1 MTTSRTETTGS
12 RTKGRTGARVAGLL
26 GIVALLGVAMAW
38 LLGSKGEETVSV
50 APTESVSPEQ
60 LRTAAGARVFLGH
73 QSVGANLLDGVAA
86 VYAAEGVT
94 APEITSDPAGVR
106 AASGGVL
113 AHAYI
118 GENTKPLDKI
128 ADFDSKL
135 RGGLAEQVG
144 IAAMKL
150 CYIDFNASTDVDA
163 LFSRYQETMAALEQ
177 DFPDVTFL
185 YITTPLTTE
194 ASGWKASVK
203 GLLGRPDPVAADNVV
218 REQYNELLR
227 EAYGR
232 TGRLF
237 DLAAIESTAPDGSR
251 VSGEYQGSTYYALAP
266 QYAADPGHLNAA
278 GAQVAAAKFLALV
291 AQVS

>member
-1 MTTSRTETTGS
+1 
-12 RTKGRTGARVAGLL
+12 
-26 GIVALLGVAMAW
+26 MAW
-38 LLGSKGEETVSV
+38 LLGPKGEESVSV

-60 LRTAAGARVFLGH
+60 LRTAAGARVFFGH

-86 VYAAEGVT
+86 VYAAEGMT
-94 APEITSDPAGVR
+94 APAITSDPTAVGT
-106 AASGGVL
+106 ASGGVL

-135 RGGLAEQVG
+135 RSGLAENVG

-150 CYIDFNASTDVDA
+150 CYVDFTDSTDVEA
-163 LFSRYQETMAALEQ
+163 LFSQYQKTMAALEQ

-218 REQYNELLR
+218 RERYNQLVR
-227 EAYGR
+227 DTYGH

-266 QYAADPGHLNAA
+266 EYAADPGHLNAT
-278 GAQVAAAKFLALV
+278 GSQVAAAKFLALV
-291 AQVS
+291 AHVS